1 MDKQFTISEL
11 ESFLNCTQFMID
23 NLMREAN
30 INKINDLSTNKKLR
44 KLTKYRTEIISLIET
59 QLDEV
64 FKED

>member
-30 INKINDLSTNKKLR
+30 INKINDFSTNKKLR

-59 QLDEV
+59 QLDEA